1 MEHNLKIGYSGGSG
15 GFLLFHL
22 LLLSDNYST
31 IFNSADSLATI
42 IDKQWNISNHLSWKK
57 TEIWPDDNRLLNTDL
72 LTPKLYLLCNP
83 DRDINEWTKYDAKSL
98 ILYTDLPSQL
108 ILAKYK
114 RANWYHIIY
123 EAKRKWDLFY
133 NSVKGADWPPCS
145 DYYNMIY
152 LPDWVQ
158 KELIEFGAEN
168 FCPGVIKP
176 PSVIDNSIMFG
187 NTPILNTMYS
197 LLTSADYTIKLQDL
211 VNTNGNILVE
221 LLGIPPI
228 NEQQH
233 NLLSHWRSLHSKE
246 ILDKIGIV

>member
-1 MEHNLKIGYSGGSG
+1 LSGK
-15 GFLLFHL
+15 
-22 LLLSDNYST
+22 YST
-31 IFNSADSLATI
+31 IFDSADSLATI
-42 IDKQWNISNHLSWKK
+42 IDKQWNISDHLSWKK
-57 TEIWPDDNRLLNTDL
+57 TEIPPNNNQLLNTDL

-83 DRDINEWTKYDAKSL
+83 DRNHNEWENYDAKSL

-114 RANWYHIIY
+114 SANWYRTLY
-123 EAKRKWDLFY
+123 DTKKQWDLFY

-158 KELIEFGAEN
+158 KELIEFGVGN
-168 FCPGVIKP
+168 FYHFYPVVPDP
-176 PSVIDNSIMFG
+176 PTVCRSSLDPPTVIDNSIMFG
-187 NTPILNTMYS
+187 NTPILDTMYS
-197 LLTSADYTIKLQDL
+197 LLTSAEYTIKLQDL

-221 LLGIPPI
+221 LLSIPPI

-233 NLLSHWRSLHSKE
+233 NLLSHWRRLHTKE
-246 ILDKIGIV
+246 ILEKIGIV